1 MEKQAKAAVTVS
13 AFETAQN
20 TLQSEVNAALTKFL
34 AVDPSFKIVS
44 GYLQTHQGENS
55 DGCRLQSTVSGT
67 IGDASYHRTLPAA
80 Q

>member
-20 TLQSEVNAALTKFL
+20 TLQSEVNASLAKFM
-34 AVDPSFKIVS
+34 AVDPSFEIVS
-44 GYLQTHQGENS
+44 GYLQTHQGEN
-55 DGCRLQSTVSGT
+55 GGECRLQSTVSST
-67 IGDASYHRTLPAA
+67 IGDASYQRTLPAA